1 MNSFKRFAQIV
12 YLLIFP
18 FFALALSRSNPESVK
33 FKKSAMQLRENFQE
47 LGSTFIKLGQM
58 LSSRPD
64 IVGPQLSAELRN
76 LLDHEPEIPFSEIT
90 TILETELKTSFHDI
104 FTAFDETALA
114 TASIAQVHKA
124 KLKNGPIVAVKIQ
137 RPNIDALIQKDL
149 QVLKYVSSLLDVF
162 GIGKQ
167 IKFAYIYREFADW
180 IMNELDFQIEGR
192 RADKFADNM
201 SKIEGIVI
209 PKIYWKHTTQKVLVM
224 QFLDGPTLNH
234 LLNEMKEQNVT
245 SLYDLKL
252 KEKINPD
259 ILIRHTIAAVAKQAL
274 SDRYFHGDLHP
285 ANIIILPHN
294 TVAFVDFGIIGTLD
308 NQEYMELVLTM
319 LALVENDPESLLKAV
334 LTLVTQPLSKEQ
346 KGSIQELLSMELHKL
361 HEDTGGKVS
370 LNHFITSLLSVAQRY
385 NMLWTPG
392 ILLALKTIGQIDFVA
407 GQIGLRE
414 PLVDLMKPEVEK
426 YILKALSTT
435 MSKEELFKG
444 LLDLFQAGHKLPD
457 TLQDL
462 EQIIQSG
469 QLVKVV
475 TPSSMTSGHPFK
487 PLFPVSLAVLI
498 SFPLFSMNPL
508 ATSSYKPI
516 LVIVIPLFL
525 YIILSKIMGQGKEV

>member
-1 MNSFKRFAQIV
+1 MV
-12 YLLIFP
+12 V
-18 FFALALSRSNPESVK
+18 RSNPNSEK
-33 FKKSAMQLRENFQE
+33 YKKSAIRLRENFQK

-76 LLDHEPEIPFSEIT
+76 LLDHEPEIPFADIK
-90 TILETELKTSFHDI
+90 TILEKELKVPFHTV
-104 FTAFDETALA
+104 FTTFDEKALA
-114 TASIAQVHKA
+114 TASIAQVHRA
-124 KLKNGPIVAVKIQ
+124 KLHKGTIVAVKVQ
-137 RPNIDALIQKDL
+137 RPNIDTLIQGDL
-149 QVLKYVSSLLDVF
+149 QVLRYVASFLDF
-162 GIGKQ
+162 LGIGQQ
-167 IKFAYIYREFADW
+167 IKVGYIYQEFADW
-180 IMNELDFQIEGR
+180 ITNELDFQVEGR
-192 RADKFADNM
+192 RADKFRENM
-201 SKIEGIVI
+201 ANIEGIVI
-209 PKIYWKHTTQKVLVM
+209 PKIYWEHTTQKILVM

-234 LLNEMKEQNVT
+234 LLDEMKKQGVT

-252 KEKINPD
+252 KNRINPD
-259 ILIRHTIAAVAKQAL
+259 ILIHRTIAAVAKQAL

-308 NQEYMELVLTM
+308 NQEYMEMVLTM

-346 KGSIQELLSMELHKL
+346 TGTIQELLSMELHKL

-370 LNHFITSLLSVAQRY
+370 LNHFITTMLSVAQRF

-392 ILLALKTIGQIDFVA
+392 VLLALKTIGQIDFVA
-407 GQIGLRE
+407 GQIGLKE

-435 MSKEELFKG
+435 MNKEELFKG

-469 QLVKVV
+469 QLLKVV
-475 TPSSMTSGHPFK
+475 APVGMISSHPFK

-498 SFPLFSMNPL
+498 SFPLFSMSPL
-508 ATSSYKPI
+508 STSSYKPI

-525 YIILSKIMGQGKEV
+525 YIILSKIMTKNGHN